1 MEYVQMT
8 LNDWMNIKQELE
20 KELRGAAA
28 GFVRI
33 GYLLRKIEETK
44 GYENDGSKSLAE
56 WAKDNYG
63 LSATAVSRFMKINER
78 YSIDGYSDQL
88 RLEYANY
95 GSAKLSE
102 MLALPDK
109 DLEMV
114 SPDMKRDDIREIRK
128 FSKEMEKQ
136 EKAEPI
142 DEPIE
147 ELKEEAQ
154 EEPQAQE
161 EAPAAGL
168 IIPADPNHSWIVE
181 FFRENGEVLNELY
194 CSSAFK
200 NNDTDAMKEI
210 VNPSGSR
217 VFRHKLTMVS
227 MLDNRIM
234 VKQGMGS
241 PAPMSW
247 LAFFEITF
255 NIFKE
260 VAQGAGTYKNAFGH
274 DPGEEKNEKAVH
286 VERKEAPAQKKETGS
301 AKKEERRGSNV
312 PEQPTV
318 PPMPKPAEGIA
329 PAQKQP
335 ADTVNDNEKADSTIE
350 ETEPEQ
356 VEIDEIL
363 PAPTSPDKL
372 RDLKDRFNE
381 ALNTL
386 RMMCDVENF
395 ESMDGTIE
403 RLSSLKEKMI
413 IERSKHG

>member
-114 SPDMKRDDIREIRK
+114 SPEMKRDDIREIRK
-128 FSKEMEKQ
+128 FSQEMEKQ
-136 EKAEPI
+136 EKAKPI
-142 DEPIE
+142 DEPTE

-168 IIPADPNHSWIVE
+168 VIPADPNHSWIVD
-181 FFRENGEVLNELY
+181 FFWRNGEILDELY
-194 CSSAFK
+194 GSNFNIEIDLEK
-200 NNDTDAMKEI
+200 MKDI

-217 VFRHKLTMVS
+217 VFRSGMIMVS
-227 MLDNRIM
+227 MLDNRLM
-234 VKQGMGS
+234 VKDGFKA

-247 LAFFEITF
+247 QGFFDIVHS
-255 NIFKE
+255 I
-260 VAQGAGTYKNAFGH
+260 YKNKANGAH
-274 DPGEEKNEKAVH
+274 TYRNIYGQDPGEEKKNEKQKPVSAASGSAPAAGK
-286 VERKEAPAQKKETGS
+286 EKAKKPEAPAV
-301 AKKEERRGSNV
+301 AKPPAEE
-312 PEQPTV
+312 
-318 PPMPKPAEGIA
+318 KPGEGIA

-335 ADTVNDNEKADSTIE
+335 ADTVNNNVKPDPE
-350 ETEPEQ
+350 EPEQ

-363 PAPTSPDKL
+363 PAPVEPDRM
-372 RDLKDRFNE
+372 RDLKDHFGE
-381 ALNTL
+381 ALQTL
-386 RMMCDVENF
+386 KMMLDSNNFKGMDVPINRLRSLRDRMIQ
-395 ESMDGTIE
+395 EST
-403 RLSSLKEKMI
+403 KE
-413 IERSKHG
+413 EEA

>member
-20 KELRGAAA
+20 RELRGAAA

-128 FSKEMEKQ
+128 FSKEMEKKEGPQ
-136 EKAEPI
+136 EAPT
-142 DEPIE
+142 
-147 ELKEEAQ
+147 
-154 EEPQAQE
+154 E
-161 EAPAAGL
+161 EAPEITHETAEGL
-168 IIPADPNHSWIVE
+168 IIPQDPNHSWIVE
-181 FFRENGEVLNELY
+181 FFRENGEALNELY
-194 CSSAFK
+194 SQKLTIDF
-200 NNDTDAMKEI
+200 DLERMKEI

-247 LAFFEITF
+247 QAFFDITAK
-255 NIFKE
+255 IFGQ
-260 VAQGAGTYKNAFGH
+260 VAQGPRTYKNAFGH
-274 DPGEEKNEKAVH
+274 DPKGEKDEKAQNM
-286 VERKEAPAQKKETGS
+286 ERKATPAQKKETAKKGS
-301 AKKEERRGSNV
+301 APAAGREPEKPVPQEHHTEEK
-312 PEQPTV
+312 Q
-318 PPMPKPAEGIA
+318 AERIA
-329 PAQKQP
+329 PAQKEP
-335 ADTVNDNEKADSTIE
+335 ADIVENKEKE
-350 ETEPEQ
+350 EPEQ
-356 VEIDEIL
+356 VEIAEIL
-363 PAPTSPDKL
+363 PAPEEPDRV
-372 RDLKDRFNE
+372 RDLKDHFEEVLGTLKTMLDSDNYKGMDIPIDRLK
-381 ALNTL
+381 ALRAKL
-386 RMMCDVENF
+386 IE
-395 ESMDGTIE
+395 ESV
-403 RLSSLKEKMI
+403 KE
-413 IERSKHG
+413 EES

>member
-8 LNDWMNIKQELE
+8 LNDWMSIKQELE

-33 GYLLRKIEETK
+33 GYLLRKIEETR

-63 LSATAVSRFMKINER
+63 LSAASVSRFMAINKK

-114 SPDMKRDDIREIRK
+114 SPEMKRDDIREIRK
-128 FSKEMEKQ
+128 FSQEMEKQ

-142 DEPIE
+142 NAPIE

-154 EEPQAQE
+154 EEPKAQE

-181 FFRENGEVLNELY
+181 FFRKNGETLNELY

-227 MLDNRIM
+227 MLDNRVM
-234 VKQGMGS
+234 VKQGMRS

-247 LAFFEITF
+247 IAFFEIMAH
-255 NIFKE
+255 IFKD
-260 VAQGAGTYKNAFGH
+260 VAQGPGTYKNAFGH
-274 DPGEEKNEKAVH
+274 DPGREENEKTEN
-286 VERKEAPAQKKETGS
+286 VERKEPPI
-301 AKKEERRGSNV
+301 KKEEKKHLGSNV
-312 PEQPTV
+312 PQQPTI
-318 PPMPKPAEGIA
+318 PPMPKQAERIA

-335 ADTVNDNEKADSTIE
+335 ADTVNNNVKQDPE
-350 ETEPEQ
+350 EPEQ

-363 PAPTSPDKL
+363 PAPVEPDRM
-372 RDLKDRFNE
+372 RDLKDHFEE
-381 ALNTL
+381 ALQTL
-386 RMMCDVENF
+386 KMMLDSNNFKGMDVPINRLRSLRDRMIQ
-395 ESMDGTIE
+395 ESV
-403 RLSSLKEKMI
+403 KE
-413 IERSKHG
+413 EET